1 MSNRNKWMVAGAA
14 VSLLA
19 LGTAPLMAQDYS
31 GAFTFGYSS
40 GSTDDSG
47 TAGPDVSQLSLHGD
61 IAVQFPDGF
70 RFGGR
75 FVHLTPDVDDLDI
88 TPHITMTELTAG
100 FAMQNGMWF
109 GVYTEKNDVSVDDI
123 PLLSAITLG
132 QTYYGIEGGTTVGG
146 VDVKAFYGTGNEM
159 TSYGLSGRYE
169 AARFVVG
176 GYYTHSDTDFGFGT
190 TVLDLDSYGIGGAYQ
205 ISQQFSVFAGAGNT
219 SIASPAPI
227 GPGDLA
233 DVLDYGIGVSYDMTS
248 MVNIPLVASLEYS
261 VAKVTPAGG
270 GGDLTLDGF
279 TLSMTIPMGNRHGIV
294 VPANSVAGA
303 ALNPTHSAISQMAL
317 MSF

>member
-1 MSNRNKWMVAGAA
+1 MSDRNKWMVAGAA

-19 LGTAPLMAQDYS
+19 LGTAPLMAQEYS
-31 GAFTFGYSS
+31 GAFTFGYTS
-40 GSTDDSG
+40 GSLDIFG
-47 TAGPDVSQLSLHGD
+47 TSGPDVTQLSLHGD
-61 IAVQFPDGF
+61 ITVQFPDGF

-75 FVHLTPDVDDLDI
+75 FVHLTPDVEGLPI

-109 GVYTEKNDVSVDDI
+109 GVYTEKLDFTANGL
-123 PLLSAITLG
+123 PITLG
-132 QTYYGIEGGTTVGG
+132 QTYYGIEGGTSVAG
-146 VDVKAFYGTGNEM
+146 VDVKAFYGTGDEM

-176 GYYTHSDTDFGFGT
+176 GYYAHSDTDLGVAPS

-219 SIASPAPI
+219 SVAIPI
-227 GPGDLA
+227 GPGDVA
-233 DVLDYGIGVSYDMTS
+233 DVLDYGVGVSYDMTA
-248 MVNIPLVASLEYS
+248 MTNLPLVASLEYS
-261 VAKVTPAGG
+261 AAKVSLAGG

-279 TLSMTIPMGNRHGIV
+279 TLSVTVPMGNRNGIV

-303 ALNPTHSAISQMAL
+303 ALNPTHSAITQMSL